1 MTVYIYGLVC
11 PTAGVVRY
19 IGKSIDPEKRLR
31 AHIMAA
37 ARGDY
42 NHHTARW
49 LRKLHQAGLS
59 PTLTILGEVAAG
71 ESWQDLERKHIA
83 DALAK
88 GVRLTNSTAGGEG
101 LDYLDPVD
109 HARYIAN
116 LSASLKRIWSTP
128 EKRLEAKQRSM
139 KAWADPEV
147 TARRL
152 ASMTKAANRPDV
164 KAKVATVLDRL
175 AKDPEIRAKK
185 SRASKE
191 YWNSDAGKSVRTALM
206 NETTFLADQSVRL
219 KNRWKDETHRAKM
232 QNARWTPEK
241 RAEQAARIATRR
253 ERMLAARTP
262 EVRAKQ
268 GQSLRENWAHRK
280 AQQQT

>member
-37 ARGDY
+37 ARFDY
-42 NHHTARW
+42 NHHAARW
-49 LRKLHQAGLS
+49 LRKLHRANLS
-59 PTLTILGEVAAG
+59 PILKILGEVAEG
-71 ESWQDLERKHIA
+71 QSWQELERKHIA
-83 DALAK
+83 GALAS
-88 GVRLTNSTAGGEG
+88 GARLTNSTAGGEG
-101 LDYLDPVD
+101 LDYLDPAD
-109 HARYIAN
+109 RARYIAN
-116 LSASLKRIWSTP
+116 LSASLKKLWSTP
-128 EKRLEAKQRSM
+128 EKRLEARQRSI

-152 ASMTKAANRPDV
+152 ASMTKAANRPEV
-164 KAKVATVLDRL
+164 KAKVAKVLDRL
-175 AKDPEIRAKK
+175 AKDPEICAKK

-191 YWNSDAGKSVRTALM
+191 FWNSDAGRKARESLM
-206 NETTFLADQSVRL
+206 NDTSFLEDQSERL
-219 KNRWKDETHRAKM
+219 KQRWQDEEHRAKM

-241 RAEQAARIATRR
+241 RAEQAARIESRR
-253 ERMLAARTP
+253 EKMLAARTP

-268 GQSLRENWAHRK
+268 AESLRQTWARRK
-280 AQQQT
+280 ALTA